1 MEGNSRGT
9 SRFTYPSFSTNH
21 NQILWLL
28 VEMNEGINHFVLRGI
43 DFKNTKLYNSF
54 KNLGQGISGLDKGH
68 KIF

>member
-1 MEGNSRGT
+1 
-9 SRFTYPSFSTNH
+9 
-21 NQILWLL
+21 
-28 VEMNEGINHFVLRGI
+28 MNEGMIHFVLRGI